1 MWKTLQHK
9 FMASLGEQVPL
20 HLQEAAQKM
29 QLTIDR
35 LENMANLNLFK
46 TDYLE

>member
-1 MWKTLQHK
+1 MWKVLQHK
-9 FMASLGEQVPL
+9 FMASSADDVPL
-20 HLQEAAQKM
+20 FLREAQKM

-35 LENMANLNLFK
+35 LKNTANLNLFK

>member
-1 MWKTLQHK
+1 MWKALQHK
-9 FMASLGEQVPL
+9 FMAFSANEVPL
-20 HLQEAAQKM
+20 CLREAQKM

-35 LENMANLNLFK
+35 LKNTANLNLFK

>member
-1 MWKTLQHK
+1 MWKALQHK
-9 FMASLGEQVPL
+9 FMASSADNLTLCLRE
-20 HLQEAAQKM
+20 AQKM

-35 LENMANLNLFK
+35 LKNTANLNLFK